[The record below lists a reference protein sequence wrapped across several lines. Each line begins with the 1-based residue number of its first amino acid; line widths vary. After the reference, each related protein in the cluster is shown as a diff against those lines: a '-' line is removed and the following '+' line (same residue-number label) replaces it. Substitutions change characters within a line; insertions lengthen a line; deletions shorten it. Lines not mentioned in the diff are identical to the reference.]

1 MLETLAIEGLYAG
14 IFFIW
19 VLFVVGVLTYLC
31 YKILVK
37 KVPEGA
43 AIYYNRKIIH
53 ILAGGLIGYL
63 VPFTFSTPFYPLIL
77 SMVLGIFTL
86 IPHLLKKPMY
96 WFQTSDNAYEVHFCL
111 SWGLILTA
119 GWLFTGGFAGGNF
132 WFGVIPIMFMAL
144 GDAATGLVRNAM
156 FKRRTKSW
164 WGNLAMAIVNVII
177 GLKLALPGVV
187 AGLFSSVIEH
197 FEFGPIDDNIT
208 VPISAFL
215 ILMLFYFFIPEA
227 FSILNFLA

>member
-1 MLETLAIEGLYAG
+1 MVEGLYAG
-14 IFFIW
+14 VFFIW

-31 YKILVK
+31 YKVMIK
-37 KVPEGA
+37 KVPDKVA
-43 AIYYNRKIIH
+43 VYYNRKIIH

-63 VPFTFSTPFYPLIL
+63 VPSTFSTPFYPLIL

-86 IPHLLKKPMY
+86 IPHLLNRIMY

-119 GWLFTGGFAGGNF
+119 GWFFTGGNF

-144 GDAATGLVRNAM
+144 GDAITGLVRNAM

-164 WGNLAMAIVNVII
+164 WGNLAMAIVNTII
-177 GLKLALPGVV
+177 GMRLALPGVV
-187 AGLFSSVIEH
+187 AGLLSSIIEH

-215 ILMLFYFFIPEA
+215 ILMLFHLFAPEA
-227 FSILNFLA
+227 FSILNVF

>member
-1 MLETLAIEGLYAG
+1 LLEAETLLVEGLRALA
-14 IFFIW
+14 FFIW
-19 VLFVVGVLTYLC
+19 VLFVVGVLTYLS

-37 KVPEGA
+37 KVPEGVA
-43 AIYYNRKIIH
+43 VYYNRKIIH

-63 VPFTFSTPFYPLIL
+63 VPFAFGTPFYPLVL
-77 SMVLGIFTL
+77 SMVLGVFTL

-96 WFQTSDNAYEVHFCL
+96 WFQTNDNAYEVHFCL

-119 GWLFTGGFAGGNF
+119 GWFLTGGDF

-144 GDAATGLVRNAM
+144 GDAVTGLVRNAM

-164 WGNLAMAIVNVII
+164 WGNLAMAVVNVVI

-187 AGLFSSVIEH
+187 AGLFSSIIEH

-208 VPISAFL
+208 VPVSAFL
-215 ILMLFYFFIPEA
+215 ILILFYFFAPEA
-227 FSILNFLA
+227 FSVLNVLA

>member
-1 MLETLAIEGLYAG
+1 
-14 IFFIW
+14 
-19 VLFVVGVLTYLC
+19 LC
-31 YKILVK
+31 YKVMIK
-37 KVPEGA
+37 KVPDKVA
-43 AIYYNRKIIH
+43 VYYNRKIIH

-63 VPFTFSTPFYPLIL
+63 VPSTFSTPFYPLIL

-86 IPHLLKKPMY
+86 IPHLLNRIMY

-119 GWLFTGGFAGGNF
+119 GWFFTGGNF

-144 GDAATGLVRNAM
+144 GDAITGLVRNAM

-164 WGNLAMAIVNVII
+164 WGNLAMAIVNTII
-177 GLKLALPGVV
+177 GMRLALPGVV
-187 AGLFSSVIEH
+187 AGLLSSIIEH

-215 ILMLFYFFIPEA
+215 ILMLFHLFAPEA
-227 FSILNFLA
+227 FSILNVF

>member
-1 MLETLAIEGLYAG
+1 MIEGVYAG
-14 IFFIW
+14 IFFLW

-37 KVPEGA
+37 KVPEGVA
-43 AIYYNRKIIH
+43 VYYNRKIIH

-63 VPFTFSTPFYPLIL
+63 VPSYFQTPFYPLIL
-77 SMVLGIFTL
+77 SMVLGVFTL
-86 IPHLLKKPMY
+86 IPHLIKKPMY
-96 WFQTSDNAYEVHFCL
+96 WFQTNDNAYEVHFCL

-119 GWLFTGGFAGGNF
+119 GWLFTGGNF

-144 GDAATGLVRNAM
+144 GDAVTGLVRNAI

-164 WGNLAMAIVNVII
+164 WGNLAMAVVNVTI
-177 GLKLALPGVV
+177 GLKLALPGVI

-197 FEFGPIDDNIT
+197 FELGPIDDNIT

-215 ILMLFYFFIPEA
+215 ILMLFYLLAPQA
-227 FSILNFLA
+227 FSILSVFA